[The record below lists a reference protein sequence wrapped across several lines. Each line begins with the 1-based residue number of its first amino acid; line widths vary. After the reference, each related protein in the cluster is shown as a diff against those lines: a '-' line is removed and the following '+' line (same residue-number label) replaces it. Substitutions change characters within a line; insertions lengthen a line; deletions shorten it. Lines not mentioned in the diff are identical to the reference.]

1 MKLGYE
7 YYYKE
12 SWLNGRLVVERGYI
26 NYEHIERAL
35 KERARIIDSK
45 TWYMNIINRKNNG
58 TQNREL

>member
-1 MKLGYE
+1 MKLAYK

-35 KERARIIDSK
+35 KERARI
-45 TWYMNIINRKNNG
+45 NNG
-58 TQNREL
+58 TPKEEL